1 MRKPAA
7 TARARATMLVLALSA
22 CDTSAPGKRTP
33 DDAQT
38 ITTGAVVSSISADG
52 ANEGGASAAAP
63 LDARLRREMVRA
75 DQVAS
80 SQAANLAQTGAGS
93 AATDAASAPPA
104 PTASP
109 SVNDAQFQQGVSLG
123 SADAANAML
132 VRQGQATVEVA
143 RVDDAVTRVR
153 QGAARFSGFVANTAL
168 ASGKDDRRSA
178 SLEVRVPTAQFD
190 ALLASLGELGKVES
204 VTAQVQDMS
213 EEYVDLGARLTNA
226 RRVEARLIEMLA
238 TRTGKLSDVLTVEQE
253 LARVRMEAERYDARI
268 KWIERRS
275 ALSSLNITIHEK
287 LPLIDSRRGPGP
299 IAMAVGE
306 AWANTVG
313 VVAWFIASLGVLI
326 PLGVVI
332 AAGYLLARRVLRGR
346 RPPGVS
352 EA

>member
-1 MRKPAA
+1 
-7 TARARATMLVLALSA
+7 
-22 CDTSAPGKRTP
+22 
-33 DDAQT
+33 
-38 ITTGAVVSSISADG
+38 
-52 ANEGGASAAAP
+52 
-63 LDARLRREMVRA
+63 
-75 DQVAS
+75 
-80 SQAANLAQTGAGS
+80 
-93 AATDAASAPPA
+93 
-104 PTASP
+104 
-109 SVNDAQFQQGVSLG
+109 
-123 SADAANAML
+123 ML
-132 VRQGQATVEVA
+132 VRQGQATLEVA
-143 RVDDAVTRVR
+143 RVDDAVARVR
-153 QGAARFSGFVANTAL
+153 QGAARFSGFVANTSL

-178 SLEVRVPTAQFD
+178 SLEVRVPTEQFD

-275 ALSSLNITIHEK
+275 ALSSLNVTIHEK
-287 LPLIDSRRGPGP
+287 LPLIDNRRGPGP
-299 IAMAVGE
+299 IAVAVGE

-332 AAGYLLARRVLRGR
+332 AAGYLLARRLLRGR